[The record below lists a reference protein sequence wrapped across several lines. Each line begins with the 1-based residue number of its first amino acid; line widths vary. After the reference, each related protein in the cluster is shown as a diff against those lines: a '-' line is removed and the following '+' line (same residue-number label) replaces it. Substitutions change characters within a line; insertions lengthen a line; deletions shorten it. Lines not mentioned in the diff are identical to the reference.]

1 MKGGGGAKRNKKQYY
16 KQQFQA
22 SKRHEEIKRGGIS
35 GFLVTC
41 DPSKEQRCIKEVFNV
56 LNEWVERL
64 YPELDIDSLLKNA
77 KVPEEEEPKGTE
89 RID

>member
-1 MKGGGGAKRNKKQYY
+1 MINIKMKGGPGGGKRNKKQYY
-16 KQQFQA
+16 KQQQQA

-56 LNEWVERL
+56 LNEWIERL
-64 YPELDIDSLLKNA
+64 YPELDIESLLKNA
-77 KVPEEEEPKGTE
+77 KVP
-89 RID
+89 D